1 MRPGAAEEE
10 SVAEAAARAAGAV
23 IRAAAG
29 AGPRR
34 VSLKAAVD
42 LVSEVDV
49 AAEAAVVAVLADR
62 SPGVPVYAEEGGGA
76 EHATTRWIV
85 DPLDGTTNFVH
96 GLPIYAV
103 SVGLQ
108 VDGQMVAGCIYDPV
122 HDLAYT
128 ASRGR
133 GARRNGA
140 PIAVSST
147 KDLGQALLATGFPID
162 KRERADYY
170 LSFVARAL
178 RAGQGVR
185 RGGSA
190 ATDLTWVAC
199 GALDGFFEL
208 GLHAW
213 DVAAGM
219 LLVTEAGG
227 RVTDLTLVEL
237 DLDRPRLL
245 ATNGWIHDELSALL
259 APLLS

>member
-1 MRPGAAEEE
+1 VTPAATDQEH
-10 SVAEAAARAAGAV
+10 VAEAAARAAGAV
-23 IRAAAG
+23 IRMAATT
-29 AGPRR
+29 GPQR
-34 VSLKAAVD
+34 VSHKAAVD
-42 LVSEVDV
+42 LVTEVDV
-49 AAEAAVVAVLADR
+49 AAEAAILAVLAER

-76 EHATTRWIV
+76 ATATTRWIV

-108 VDGQMVAGCIYDPV
+108 VDGQVVAGCIYDPV

-128 ASRGR
+128 ASQGR

-147 KDLGQALLATGFPID
+147 SDLGHALLATGFPVD
-162 KRERADYY
+162 RRERADYY
-170 LSFVARAL
+170 LTFVARAL
-178 RAGQGVR
+178 RAAQGVR

-190 ATDLTWVAC
+190 ATDLTWVAS
-199 GALDGFFEL
+199 GAIDGFFEL

-213 DVAAGM
+213 DIAAGM

-227 RVTDLTLVEL
+227 RVTDLTLADL
-237 DLDRPRLL
+237 DLNQPRLL
-245 ATNGWIHDELSALL
+245 ATNGRIHDELSTIL